1 MCRHRVKRPTRA
13 THSVLTLATVALVG
27 LPLLVLASGAADPSP
42 GGTSS
47 APGSHAAAP
56 TAAVAAKPVEVAG
69 SATFHPLALEV
80 ARRASTT
87 PDGGAYHLRPTGTLA
102 GIAAFCGGD
111 GPGFPEIVN
120 ATRRMRDAEVADCK
134 SHGVEGIVEVKVGY
148 DGVAL
153 ATAAPGPRTS
163 VSLKDLYLALA
174 LRVPDPQGGNRLVP
188 NPYRTWREVNPALPD
203 TPIRV
208 LGSAASTGT
217 RDSLAELGLEAG
229 CAQLE
234 AVRRLTGRDRH
245 RMATLC
251 RPLRDDGAWREL
263 AGTDADLAQALRAD
277 PQAVGVTAWHSL
289 TVDHA
294 GLKALPVEGV
304 PPSPMAIATGVY
316 ALTRPIY
323 VYFKKTD
330 LESLPAIQ
338 RYVAE
343 ITSDSAWGDHG
354 YLTAAGMV
362 PMMVDERQKYGYI
375 AEHWIDPAC
384 PPFCR

>member
-1 MCRHRVKRPTRA
+1 MSRHRVKRPTRA
-13 THSVLTLATVALVG
+13 AYSILTLTAAALVAL
-27 LPLLVLASGAADPSP
+27 PLQALASGAAD
-42 GGTSS
+42 SS
-47 APGSHAAAP
+47 RAPAPDAARP
-56 TAAVAAKPVEVAG
+56 TAAVAVRPVEVAG
-69 SATFHPLALEV
+69 SATFHTLAQVV
-80 ARRASTT
+80 AQRASAT
-87 PDGGAYHLRPTGTLA
+87 PDGGDYRLRPTGTLA

-111 GPGFPEIVN
+111 GPGFPEILN

-134 SHGVEGIVEVKVGY
+134 SHGVDGIVEVKVGY

-163 VSLKDLYLALA
+163 LAVKDLYLALA

-188 NPYRTWREVNPALPD
+188 NPYRTWHEVNPALPD

-208 LGSAASTGT
+208 LGSAANTGA

-229 CAQLE
+229 CAQME
-234 AVRRLTGRDRH
+234 TVRRLTGRDRH
-245 RMATLC
+245 RMAALC
-251 RPLRDDGAWREL
+251 RPLREDGAWREL

-289 TVDHA
+289 AVDRA
-294 GLKALPVEGV
+294 GLKALPVEEV

-343 ITSDSAWGDHG
+343 VTSDSAWGDHG

-375 AEHWIDPAC
+375 AEHWIEPAC